1 MLRHEGSFFGES
13 GAGAKGIAEMATRA
27 KKAEMIAQIKGKLD
41 RAQIVIATD
50 YRGLTVANISDLR
63 QKLRQEG
70 IEYHVV
76 KNTLAGFAA
85 QQAGRPDLSKYLE
98 GPTALVFGYGDVA
111 QPAKILQEYL
121 RTAETPLRIKGGL
134 LGDKAVSAEDIAT
147 LAKLPPK
154 NDLIAKM
161 LGLIQSPIGRL
172 ITVLNAN
179 IQGLVTVLEG
189 RVKQLEKGGQ
199 NG

>member
-1 MLRHEGSFFGES
+1 
-13 GAGAKGIAEMATRA
+13 MATKA
-27 KKAEMIAQIKGKLD
+27 KKAETIAQIKEKLD

-50 YRGLTVANISDLR
+50 YRGLTVAGISDLR
-63 QKLRQEG
+63 QRLRQEG

-85 QQAGRPDLSKYLE
+85 QQASRPDLSKYLQ
-98 GPTALVFGYGDVA
+98 GPTALVFGYGDAV
-111 QPAKILQEYL
+111 QPAKILQEYI

-134 LGDKAVSAEDIAT
+134 IGDRPLSAEDIAA

-154 NDLIAKM
+154 GEIIAKM
-161 LGLIQSPIGRL
+161 VGLIQSPISRL
-172 ITVLNAN
+172 VTVLNAN

-189 RVKQLEKGGQ
+189 RVKQLEQGGQ

>member
-1 MLRHEGSFFGES
+1 
-13 GAGAKGIAEMATRA
+13 MATKA
-27 KKAEMIAQIKGKLD
+27 KKAEMIAQIKEKLD

-85 QQAGRPDLSKYLE
+85 QQAARPDLSNYLE

-134 LGDKAVSAEDIAT
+134 LGDKPVSAEDILT

-154 NDLIAKM
+154 GELIAKM
-161 LGLIQSPIGRL
+161 LGLIQSPISRL
-172 ITVLNAN
+172 VTVLNAN